1 MQQDVWT
8 KAQGWRQKICTTH
21 HINICCLLILYL
33 IRKTCK
39 DVVRE
44 AEVLRANIK
53 NLQMKTDKL
62 MGNHEKKMEQNLN
75 NIKVTNELYF
85 GIDIYVDKFMHRIYK
100 DFIEGRNTLLDWF
113 RHV

>member
-1 MQQDVWT
+1 MEELNIKKESLKLINEEIVDNETDDEETDTILRKALHDV
-8 KAQGWRQKICTTH
+8 
-21 HINICCLLILYL
+21 L
-33 IRKTCK
+33 
-39 DVVRE
+39 RE